1 MLLISPGVD
10 PITYN
15 VTGEVKATHSLDG
28 TISVSTTVDLPD
40 DAARDID
47 VGWTL
52 SYVNSKKEII
62 PCKVVSVSHNSRGD
76 DSNLNISC
84 IDRASFNAKK
94 FAGKSTFGSS
104 TEGHT
109 AKEYFDWLNL
119 HFTGS
124 SSSGLNFNVEYHGS
138 DDTPHYV
145 SIGNSTAADALSAII
160 KDGGYEAISDG
171 NTIHI
176 YDNISTGNYRVF
188 SSDILMSQC
197 TFEQDA
203 SSLITIQEGVGKNGI
218 TATYQSPLSDKYGLL
233 YGAPVNDDSIE
244 TVADLQAKLQANVEA
259 TYAESVTATYA
270 NDAGYNLD
278 DAQIGDIINFVDPI
292 SGLHIAKRCIQI
304 DYTYDDR
311 GQVSEGSL
319 TAGKPDAAERTAQS
333 LQDLANAAE
342 EYANN
347 TGSDLADDLVSMG
360 GDTGIGDI
368 GNDMYGNLG
377 DAGGSGL
384 NGGDTNGDGTSSD
397 GVKNKSGNW
406 AKNTANLRFG
416 LKYGTHPES
425 DDNDNSSDVWRYGIS
440 QGNHT
445 DRAGEG
451 GYDNT
456 QGLPFDWTIGNNM
469 RFDDEA
475 YSTSSGHITY
485 LPIREMK
492 PSLWPRL
499 AFSQNSFGEQG
510 ATFSKA
516 VLNGGYE
523 LLLTT
528 LRGHGTTSDPED
540 LTRSTYD
547 TAAIQLWRG
556 NDGGANVNEGGHME
570 AAARSI
576 EIGTA
581 VDDGDLLTENDI
593 RIKVGY
599 NKIMITKTDSTGK
612 HTFDLKKYLDDNS
625 LWDDGTYGEDPGTTT
640 TTTTTTTTKS
650 VAELQIETIHDKAD
664 AGKDAIDTAGDVSG
678 AEDGYL
684 RAAADLYTNNVT
696 SFTQALDLA
705 KGLKL
710 DSAQTAF
717 DNVVTLCAQ
726 DLSTLDDL
734 ADDIHKIAW
743 PTLSPGDQ
751 AIWNKLDIVR
761 TELSSSLGTIKSTI
775 SETWPS

>member
-1 MLLISPGVD
+1 MLLISPGTT
-10 PITYN
+10 PKTYN
-15 VTGEVKATHSLDG
+15 VQAKIKATHSMDG

-47 VGWTL
+47 VGWEL
-52 SYVNSKKEII
+52 QYVNSNKQII
-62 PCKVVSVSHNSRGD
+62 PCKVVSVNHNSNSD
-76 DSNLNISC
+76 ESSLDISC
-84 IDRASFNAKK
+84 VDRASFNAQKY
-94 FAGKSTFGSS
+94 AGKATFGSS

-109 AKEYFDWLNL
+109 AQEYFDWINKS
-119 HFTGS
+119 FSGS
-124 SSSGLNFNVEYHGS
+124 NESGLKFGVRYHGKDAS
-138 DDTPHYV
+138 PHYI
-145 SIGNSTAADALSAII
+145 SIGDSTSADAISAII
-160 KDGGYEAISDG
+160 KDGRYEAISDG
-171 NTIHI
+171 KTIHI
-176 YDNISTGNYRVF
+176 YDSISTGNYRVF

-203 SSLITIQEGVGKNGI
+203 SSLITVQDGTGKDGI
-218 TATYQSPLSDKYGLL
+218 TATYTSPLADKYGLL
-233 YGAPVNDDSIE
+233 YGSPVNDDSIATIE
-244 TVADLQAKLQANVEA
+244 KLRAKLKANVEA
-259 TYAESVTATYA
+259 TYAESITATYA
-270 NDAGYNLD
+270 NDSGYNID
-278 DAQIGDIINFVDPI
+278 DAQIGDIINFVDPV
-292 SGLHIAKRCIQI
+292 SGLHIAKRCIKI
-304 DYTYDDR
+304 DYTYDDLGR
-311 GQVSEGSL
+311 VIEGSI

-397 GVKNKSGNW
+397 GVKNKAGNW

-416 LKYGTHPES
+416 LKYGTDPES
-425 DDNDNSSDVWRYGIS
+425 DDRDNSSDVWRYGIS

-475 YSTSSGHITY
+475 YSASSSPATD

-492 PSLWPRL
+492 PSMWPRL

-510 ATFSKA
+510 GAFSKA
-516 VLNGGYE
+516 VLNGGYG

-528 LRGHGTTSDPED
+528 LRGHGTTSDPEH
-540 LTRSTYD
+540 LKRSTND

-625 LWDDGTYGEDPGTTT
+625 LWDDGTYGKDPGTTT
-640 TTTTTTTTKS
+640 TTC
-650 VAELQIETIHDKAD
+650 I
-664 AGKDAIDTAGDVSG
+664 
-678 AEDGYL
+678 
-684 RAAADLYTNNVT
+684 NNKV
-696 SFTQALDLA
+696 
-705 KGLKL
+705 
-710 DSAQTAF
+710 
-717 DNVVTLCAQ
+717 CC
-726 DLSTLDDL
+726 
-734 ADDIHKIAW
+734 
-743 PTLSPGDQ
+743 
-751 AIWNKLDIVR
+751 
-761 TELSSSLGTIKSTI
+761 
-775 SETWPS
+775 